1 MPAPFFLLAAA
12 LPHPT
17 PRGATWQESLEA
29 DKASLHAQLKSAEDV
44 RLELVET
51 VAQCGADRD
60 FCFEVIRELKAA
72 AAAPDH
78 HLE

>member
-1 MPAPFFLLAAA
+1 MPAPFFFARRGPPS
-12 LPHPT
+12 PHT
-17 PRGATWQESLEA
+17 RGATWQESLEA